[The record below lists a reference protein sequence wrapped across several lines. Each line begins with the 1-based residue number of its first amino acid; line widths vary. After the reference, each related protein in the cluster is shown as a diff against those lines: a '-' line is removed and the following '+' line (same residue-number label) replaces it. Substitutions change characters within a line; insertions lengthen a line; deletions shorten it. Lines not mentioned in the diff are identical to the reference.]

1 MIFTYEVNSKVN
13 TSHVLYSVQERGRY
27 PPILQCHN
35 PPTCTRWNN
44 KYIHSDCMSVHY
56 HSSCKLNAPIKLQT
70 EVHVITTWP
79 FKKLLKVWWWWWWW
93 GGAIGQNF
101 TIHLTYKIY
110 SSAML
115 YSKGSKSWYT
125 YFQTI
130 IQIYIK
136 RRKLYGQHIWF
147 WAHSFPYMTQG
158 WNYSHM
164 WCDQIVSGLIIK

>member
-1 MIFTYEVNSKVN
+1 MFCTVSKKGEDILPSCNVTIHQPVQDEITNIYIQIACQFTITVPANWMHPLNFKQRYTLSQHDRSRNFSKC
-13 TSHVLYSVQERGRY
+13 GGGGGGG
-27 PPILQCHN
+27 
-35 PPTCTRWNN
+35 
-44 KYIHSDCMSVHY
+44 
-56 HSSCKLNAPIKLQT
+56 
-70 EVHVITTWP
+70 
-79 FKKLLKVWWWWWWW
+79 